1 MPRGAPPGG
10 HPGAGRPR
18 GSKDKPRQQLMEQGL
33 ALLEEHI
40 SPLDIMKAAMLRLPL
55 SNGELVDAQ
64 QFAAAVALAPYVHP
78 KLNAIMVKDVTDS
91 APPPPP
97 MLSVADIV
105 AMARKPASAVI
116 IEIEATATSEA
127 AGVDSTDA
135 TP

>member
-1 MPRGAPPGG
+1 
-10 HPGAGRPR
+10 
-18 GSKDKPRQQLMEQGL
+18 MEQGL

-78 KLNAIMVKDVTDS
+78 KLNAIMVKDVTNA

-105 AMARKPASAVI
+105 AMARKPAPPV
-116 IEIEATATSEA
+116 IEATVTETSEA

-135 TP
+135 SV

>member
-1 MPRGAPPGG
+1 LLQRGGTRS
-10 HPGAGRPR
+10 GAGRPKGASGMIHREQAER
-18 GSKDKPRQQLMEQGL
+18 GV

-78 KLNAIMVKDVTDS
+78 KLNAVMVRDMTGS

-105 AMARKPASAVI
+105 SMARKPAPPV
-116 IEIEATATSEA
+116 IEATVTETMAET
-127 AGVDSTDA
+127 GVDSTDA
-135 TP
+135 APA